1 MKNGTKHSLLVVDDE
16 RPVLDSMYDLF
27 RRDYK
32 VLRANNASEAK
43 AALQQEPVHIVM
55 SDQRMPDVTGVELL
69 RQVKD
74 EYPDT
79 VRLIFTAYADIGVV
93 VRAINEGQVFR
104 YVTKGCDPDE
114 LCGVVRQAADYYE
127 LRSERKRLVAELQQA
142 NAELRQA
149 NALKAAFLDVA
160 SHELNTPVTIIQGM
174 CELADEQLAQPGAEA
189 LRPYASVVRSGA
201 KRLMHLVENMIK
213 LMQAGSFQAELDQR
227 RVACREL
234 FDGVVDQVRPFLMR
248 RRQQLVVRVSPQEAT
263 LLVDQG
269 KMHDAVLN
277 LITNAIKFS
286 PDGATIE
293 LSADVRSGAGATI
306 EVCDEGLGIADR
318 DAPHIFDS
326 FFSTFD
332 TLHHSSG
339 SFEYGK
345 RGLGMGLAI
354 VKKFVEMHGGAVA
367 MRPRQ
372 PRGCVFVIQ
381 LPCEAVG

>member
-1 MKNGTKHSLLVVDDE
+1 MNNGTTHSLLVVDDE

-32 VLRANNASEAK
+32 VLRANNAREAK

-114 LCGVVRQAADYYE
+114 LRSVVRQAADYYE
-127 LRSERKRLVAELQQA
+127 LRTERKRLVAELQQA

-189 LRPYASVVRSGA
+189 LRPYANVVRSGA

-213 LMQAGSFQAELDQR
+213 LMQAGSFQAELERR

-234 FDGVVDQVRPFLMR
+234 FDAVVAQVQPFLTR
-248 RRQQLVVRVSPQEAT
+248 RRQTLVVRVAPQDAK

-269 KMHDAVLN
+269 KTHDAVLN

-293 LSADVRSGAGATI
+293 LSADVRPAAGVAI
-306 EVCDEGLGIADR
+306 EVCDEGMGIADR
-318 DAPHIFDS
+318 DVPHIFDP
-326 FFSTFD
+326 FFSVLLGFQW
-332 TLHHSSG
+332 LGLRSSPPQW
-339 SFEYGK
+339 K
-345 RGLGMGLAI
+345 
-354 VKKFVEMHGGAVA
+354 
-367 MRPRQ
+367 
-372 PRGCVFVIQ
+372 
-381 LPCEAVG
+381 

>member
-1 MKNGTKHSLLVVDDE
+1 MKNGAKHSLLVVDDE
-16 RPVLDSMYDLF
+16 LPVLDSMYDLF
-27 RRDYK
+27 RREYK
-32 VLRANNASEAK
+32 VLRASSAREAK
-43 AALQQEPVHIVM
+43 AILQQEPVHIVM

-79 VRLIFTAYADIGVV
+79 VRLIFTAYADISVV

-114 LCGVVRQAADYYE
+114 LCAVVRQAADYYE
-127 LRSERKRLVAELQQA
+127 LRNERKRLIAELQQA
-142 NAELRQA
+142 NADLRQA

-174 CELADEQLAQPGAEA
+174 CELADEQLAQPGSEA
-189 LRPYASVVRSGA
+189 MRPYANVVRSSA

-213 LMQAGSFQAELDQR
+213 LLQAGSFQAEMDRR
-227 RVACREL
+227 RVACRAL
-234 FDGVVDQVRPFLMR
+234 FGGVVDQLQPFLAR
-248 RRQQLVVRVSPQEAT
+248 RRQRLAVRVDPPDAT
-263 LLVDQG
+263 FLIDQG

-277 LITNAIKFS
+277 LLTNAIKFS

-293 LSADVRSGAGATI
+293 LSAEVRPGARPTI
-306 EVCDEGLGIADR
+306 EVCDEGIGIAEC
-318 DAPHIFDS
+318 DAPHIFDP

-354 VKKFVEMHGGAVA
+354 VKKFVEMHGGTVA

-381 LPCEAVG
+381 LPSDAVG

>member
-1 MKNGTKHSLLVVDDE
+1 MKNGSKHSFLVVDDE
-16 RPVLDSMYDLF
+16 LPVLDSMYDLF
-27 RRDYK
+27 RREFK
-32 VLRANNASEAK
+32 VLRANNAREAK
-43 AALQQEPVHIVM
+43 AILQQEPVHIVM

-69 RQVKD
+69 RQIRD

-114 LCGVVRQAADYYE
+114 LCSVVRQAADYYE
-127 LRSERKRLVAELQQA
+127 LRTERKRLVAELQQA
-142 NAELRQA
+142 NADLRQA

-174 CELADEQLAQPGAEA
+174 CELADEQLAQPGFEA
-189 LRPYASVVRSGA
+189 MRSYAQVVRSGA

-213 LMQAGSFQAELDQR
+213 LLQAGSFQAEMDRR
-227 RVACREL
+227 RVACRAL
-234 FDGVVDQVRPFLMR
+234 FDGVDEQVQPFLTR
-248 RRQQLVVRVSPQEAT
+248 RRQRLVVRVDPSEAT
-263 LLVDQG
+263 LVIDQG

-293 LSADVRSGAGATI
+293 LSAAVRPGAGAEI
-306 EVCDEGLGIADR
+306 EVCDEGMGVIDR
-318 DAPHIFDS
+318 DVPHIFDP

-354 VKKFVEMHGGAVA
+354 VKKFVEMHGGEVA

-372 PRGCVFVIQ
+372 PRGCVFIVQ
-381 LPCEAVG
+381 LPGEAVG